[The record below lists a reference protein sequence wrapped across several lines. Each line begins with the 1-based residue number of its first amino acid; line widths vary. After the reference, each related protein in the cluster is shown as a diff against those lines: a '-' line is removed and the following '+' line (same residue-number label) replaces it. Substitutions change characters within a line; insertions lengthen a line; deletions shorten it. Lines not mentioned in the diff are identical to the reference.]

1 MVLLRHGQ
9 TDMNVGRRF
18 QGTSDHPLNERGRSQ
33 ARAAGEVLAARLTT
47 PSKQVGVF
55 GAQHRAAGV
64 RVVSSPLS
72 RAVET
77 AGIVSES
84 LATRGVLV
92 GGPMMRAGLIER
104 AYGDFEGHDIEEVRA
119 LWPDALAQWQDGGE
133 SEDAGVEPASR
144 VGARMRDAVLD
155 LAGECGGGET
165 LLVVS
170 HGGAI
175 SRGVVSLLGLDAGV
189 FQGLRGLDNC
199 HWAEMVPDP
208 RGPHG
213 WRLASYNI
221 GTRED
226 VLGA

>member
-1 MVLLRHGQ
+1 M
-9 TDMNVGRRF
+9 
-18 QGTSDHPLNERGRSQ
+18 
-33 ARAAGEVLAARLTT
+33 AARLTA

-77 AGIVSES
+77 ARIVSEA
-84 LATRGVLV
+84 LAARELRVEHSA
-92 GGPMMRAGLIER
+92 MNAGLIER
-104 AYGDFEGHDIEEVRA
+104 SYGDFEGHDIAEVRD
-119 LWPDALAQWQDGGE
+119 LWPAALAQWQESGE
-133 SEDAGVEPASR
+133 SEEAGVEPAGQVGER
-144 VGARMRDAVLD
+144 VRDAVCALEQ
-155 LAGECGGGET
+155 ECAAGET
-165 LLVVS
+165 LMVVS

-175 SRGVVSLLGLDAGV
+175 SRGVVALLGLDAGV

-221 GTRED
+221 GARED